1 MNPFCIE
8 LEKSAVLGPSS
19 DAQASDLR
27 ARHLQDGAVASQTGI
42 PVAENID
49 DLFNAISI
57 LVNRYHNVDGL
68 IAELS
73 NVNQSISGGLIVS
86 TRRFELEALQ
96 AGQVSSYHFPSS
108 RLHRQPRNL
117 TWG

>member
-1 MNPFCIE
+1 M
-8 LEKSAVLGPSS
+8 LGPSS
-19 DAQASDLR
+19 DALASDLR
-27 ARHLQDGAVASQTGI
+27 ARHLQDGAANSQVTT
-42 PVAENID
+42 PVAENVAG
-49 DLFNAISI
+49 LFNAISF